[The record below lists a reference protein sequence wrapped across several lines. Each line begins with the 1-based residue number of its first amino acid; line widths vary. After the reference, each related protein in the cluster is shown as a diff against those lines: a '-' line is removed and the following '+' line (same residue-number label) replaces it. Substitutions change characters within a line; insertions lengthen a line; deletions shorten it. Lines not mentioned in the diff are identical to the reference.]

1 MVIDMCCG
9 GGRGGMRATRGR
21 WPMFK
26 QSRVAG
32 MLPAQD
38 RERAQAF
45 YRDKLGLTPTQ
56 DMGGLVMYQQAGGTG
71 FLLYATGGKASGT
84 HTQLVFEVQDVEKA
98 VKDLKAKGVRL
109 EEYDTPTL
117 KTVDGVAEI
126 GGAKPAWFNDSEGNL
141 IGLAPPEP
149 VVVQPRA

>member
-1 MVIDMCCG
+1 
-9 GGRGGMRATRGR
+9 
-21 WPMFK
+21 MFK
-26 QSRVAG
+26 QSRLAG

-38 RERAQAF
+38 LERAQAF

-126 GGAKPAWFNDSEGNL
+126 GGAKAAWFNDSEGNL
-141 IGLAPPEP
+141 IGLAPPVP
-149 VVVQPRA
+149 VVAQARA